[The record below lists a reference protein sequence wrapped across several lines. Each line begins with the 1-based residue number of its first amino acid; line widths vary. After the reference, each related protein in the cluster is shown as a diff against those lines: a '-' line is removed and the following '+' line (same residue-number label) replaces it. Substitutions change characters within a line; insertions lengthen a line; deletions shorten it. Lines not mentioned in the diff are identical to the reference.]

1 MTYYTAELLVALQ
14 YLHQNDIIYRD
25 LKPDNVM
32 IDRDGHAK
40 LIDFGFAREL
50 TKKMS
55 FKTYTNCGT
64 MGYTAPEVLLNQN
77 SNSGYSFEADIWSFG
92 IMLSEL
98 LTGSLPFA
106 EKEDPVAICDA
117 VLRGEVIVKRASL
130 D

>member
-1 MTYYTAELLVALQ
+1 VTYYTAELLVALQ

-98 LTGSLPFA
+98 LTG
-106 EKEDPVAICDA
+106 
-117 VLRGEVIVKRASL
+117 
-130 D
+130 